1 MKRLYFRKLVTGNF
15 QNRKLHLSRFILQD
29 RRAEMMGINEEELRI
44 DIVPFDIQNEMASLK
59 FYEELLAGFNQENI
73 HNEIDTGKVTGNE
86 IW

>member
-1 MKRLYFRKLVTGNF
+1 MLIYPNHADFNN
-15 QNRKLHLSRFILQD
+15 QLHFKY
-29 RRAEMMGINEEELRI
+29 EEELRI